1 VDFCSSHKQADTA
14 QPLTINTTLTKTT
27 EQHDTLLTASF
38 KMTDKIFTT
47 KKTFQY
53 YLPLALTLF
62 MTVTIE
68 RTVFTDGGYDRLY
81 GLPLPYISSALGYSF
96 NYQVYILAMTFNLLF
111 YFGLTVLLLT
121 GLTKLGLRL
130 KTHWA
135 FIILGILVTFFWITS
150 FYVLTMDSNFHFLND
165 RDYKTLTKKVT
176 LKL

>member
-1 VDFCSSHKQADTA
+1 
-14 QPLTINTTLTKTT
+14 
-27 EQHDTLLTASF
+27 
-38 KMTDKIFTT
+38 MTDKTFTP
-47 KKTFQY
+47 KKILQY

-81 GLPLPYISSALGYSF
+81 GLPLPYISSALGHSF

-121 GLTKLGLRL
+121 GLTKFGVRL

-135 FIILGILVTFFWITS
+135 FITVGILVTIFWVTS
-150 FYVLTMDSNFHFLND
+150 FYVLTMDSDFHFLND
-165 RDYKTLTKKVT
+165 TDYKTLTNKLT